1 MIQDPMFNIFR
12 HYFQLLGEKN
22 GEEEGLFSGRPVQHY
37 ADAVVGDLFD
47 INALDIELEATLTIS
62 LWMATVH
69 ELYEVVRACQSQN
82 RETGLGAI
90 DRVAALWIGA
100 LQQEGSNEQGHL
112 LYKLAEIAGQR
123 FGQDQGETW
132 VNTRVI
138 EILNSLQEN
147 LSSDMICS
155 QESGNSVVRD
165 DVHNLI
171 GLMTVPLIQ
180 NMIHHSVNVDNES
193 GPNYVELYGL
203 SVFPRLEACDPNVND
218 SDLNLYSLKSLDIS
232 QRLQSITTLQAF
244 FGCLKVSCA
253 DVGSYMGG
261 VIPQCE
267 DNAAGLTSTSLR
279 YIDRDVLQLEIFLQ
293 YQAYGAALDIYRFG
307 YNSIHSLQ
315 ALALNTII
323 PGSPASQF
331 DVFRDYYET
340 TAFDF
345 ADTKIIR
352 ALQLE
357 APFEDALP
365 EQISEFVLGLLNSE
379 VFYLSIVSSVQFA
392 IQECWEKNTSSA
404 LQYLDISSAFYIG
417 SIEGGFRGGQDH
429 GQLLFAV
436 SKQLCSKFGTCVG
449 EGTDTNSMVNEV
461 IVDALLSAVNAV
473 ATQDCQSAEDSI
485 ETTIIPA
492 LQITLIQGML
502 APASVNETQPSIS
515 RGRKLAPS
523 YAFSQGLLP
532 LVHASNEES
541 AELIEHNIPSQFNET
556 ALVDGFLVV
565 VEALRSALPGMHI
578 DCLDIG
584 SLNRETS
591 FSLCPSTAG
600 DTTSPP
606 ASTTSPGQ
614 DPPPSVLTQTEA
626 NQLAFGRYI
635 FASDTIGE
643 SDSSFALD
651 VRDIARAE
659 TVNDA
664 RRVYDDGSN
673 AVSSMFSNDWATV
686 SLASFSTNATIHM
699 SQDPMFSIFKF
710 ALYDDKSFDIPNE
723 NGFVY
728 ADEVVREALNTG
740 DTELAAEAVVVL
752 NVWMMIAHKLY
763 KAVRNCEQ
771 GLNTEFEIDSAVALW
786 IGKEQAEGRYDS
798 GWMLYSIGQT
808 GAMHFGHEEGEA
820 AVNSKLMLQFNEM
833 QRVAG
838 TCSEDP
844 VAHLELRLRLSA
856 VLRSLSIPLVQHL
869 LFRIAVDYRWHVELY
884 AIAVISQCSA
894 CHIPAYLALSD
905 TLYAGF
911 SKDQVSDDVLDNVS
925 FVIRHICFVYHL
937 STLTLASMLSYS
949 LPSFSN
955 V

>member
-12 HYFQLLGEKN
+12 RYFESLGGSN
-22 GEEEGLFSGRPVQHY
+22 GEEEGLFSGHPVQHY

-47 INALDIELEATLTIS
+47 INALDIELEAALTIS
-62 LWMATVH
+62 LWMAAVH
-69 ELYEVVRACQSQN
+69 ELYEVMRACESQN

-123 FGQDQGETW
+123 FGQDQGETV

-138 EILNSLQEN
+138 EILKSLQEN
-147 LSSDMICS
+147 ISSGMICG

-165 DVHNLI
+165 DVQNLI

-180 NMIHHSVNVDNES
+180 NLIHHTINAENES
-193 GPNYVELYGL
+193 GPDYVELYGL
-203 SVFPRLEACDPNVND
+203 SVFPRLEACDPNVHD
-218 SDLNLYSLKSLDIS
+218 SDLNFYSLKSLDIS
-232 QRLQSITTLQAF
+232 QRLQSITKLQAF
-244 FGCLKVSCA
+244 LGCLRVSCA
-253 DVGSYMGG
+253 DVGSYLEG
-261 VIPQCE
+261 VVPQCE
-267 DNAAGLTSTSLR
+267 DNAAGITSASLS
-279 YIDRDVLQLEIFLQ
+279 YIDRDVLQMEIFLK

-307 YNSIHSLQ
+307 YNSIYSLQ

-331 DVFRDYYET
+331 DIFRDYYET
-340 TAFDF
+340 PAFDF
-345 ADTKIIR
+345 ADTKIVS
-352 ALQLE
+352 ALRLE
-357 APFEDALP
+357 APFKDASP
-365 EQISEFVLGLLNSE
+365 EQISEFILGLLNSE
-379 VFYLSIVSSVQFA
+379 VLYLSIVSSVQFA
-392 IQECWEKNTSSA
+392 IQECWKQNTSSA
-404 LQYLDISSAFYIG
+404 LQYLDMSSAFYIG
-417 SIEGGFRGGQDH
+417 SIEGGSRGGQDR

-449 EGTDTNSMVNEV
+449 EGSDTNSMMNEV
-461 IVDALLSAVNAV
+461 IVDAFLTSMNAV
-473 ATQDCQSAEDSI
+473 ANQDCQVAEDSI
-485 ETTIIPA
+485 KTTIIPA

-502 APASVNETQPSIS
+502 VPASVNKAQPSIL
-515 RGRKLAPS
+515 RDRKLAMS

-532 LVHASNEES
+532 LVHASDEES
-541 AELIEHNIPSQFNET
+541 AELIEQNIRSQFNET
-556 ALVDGFLVV
+556 ALVDGFLVAID
-565 VEALRSALPGMHI
+565 ALRSALPGMHI
-578 DCLDIG
+578 KCLDIG
-584 SLNRETS
+584 TLNMEPS
-591 FSLCPSTAG
+591 ISLCPSTVG

-606 ASTTSPGQ
+606 DFTTPGQ
-614 DPPPSVLTQTEA
+614 DPLPSVPTQPEA

-651 VRDIARAE
+651 VRDMARAG

-664 RRVYDDGSN
+664 RRIYDDGLN
-673 AVSSMFSNDWATV
+673 AVSSMFSDDWATV
-686 SLASFSTNATIHM
+686 SLASFSTDAAIYM

-710 ALYDDKSFDIPNE
+710 ALYDDKTFDNPNE

-740 DTELAAEAVVVL
+740 DTELAAEAAVVL

-763 KAVRNCEQ
+763 KAVRRCEQ
-771 GLNTEFEIDSAVALW
+771 GQNAQFEIDSAVALW

-798 GWMLYSIGQT
+798 GWMLYSVGQT
-808 GAMHFGHEEGEA
+808 GAMHFGHDEGEA
-820 AVNSKLMLQFNEM
+820 AVNSKLILQFNEM

-844 VAHLELRLRLSA
+844 VAHLELRLLLSA

-894 CHIPAYLALSD
+894 CHLPAYMALSD

-911 SKDQVSDDVLDNVS
+911 QKDQISDDVLDNVS
-925 FVIRHICFVYHL
+925 VVQRSVCLVYHL
-937 STLTLASMLSYS
+937 STLTWFSIISCS
-949 LPSFSN
+949 LPSSSN